1 MEMNTAN
8 VAQLKIVR
16 GKPSFVG
23 KKKDEKKTSRFG
35 ELSRE
40 EIQEIVDNAVLVTT
54 KIATRFGTDQ
64 SSFP

>member
-1 MEMNTAN
+1 METNTAN
-8 VAQLKIVR
+8 VAQLKIVH
-16 GKPSFVG
+16 GKFRRQKKT
-23 KKKDEKKTSRFG
+23 KKKPRRFG
-35 ELSRE
+35 ELYRE